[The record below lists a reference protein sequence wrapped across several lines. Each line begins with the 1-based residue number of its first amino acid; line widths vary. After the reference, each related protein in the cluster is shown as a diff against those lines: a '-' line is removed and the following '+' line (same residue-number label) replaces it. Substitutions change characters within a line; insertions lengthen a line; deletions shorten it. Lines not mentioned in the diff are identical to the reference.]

1 LFSASAN
8 FLFRLDEIQ
17 GIERQLADIKS
28 SLDGSLGDSL
38 DADSKVRRAAAAAAA
53 AAAGLLQLLLLL
65 MGSHQAEALK
75 VVKAVSSWLRV
86 KSEKATVDEI
96 KALSPLI
103 PFASIFSF
111 FCPLRD
117 VDGLCARDRWVVTA
131 AQAQKRMLNEMWDP
145 IVKQAYAG
153 GSGGSGDDEGG
164 SGQQDGSGEHDEM

>member
-1 LFSASAN
+1 M
-8 FLFRLDEIQ
+8 DEIQ

-53 AAAGLLQLLLLL
+53 AAAAGLLLLLLLL

-103 PFASIFSF
+103 PFASIFF
-111 FCPLRD
+111 FVPYVTLM
-117 VDGLCARDRWVVTA
+117 VFVLAIAGL
-131 AQAQKRMLNEMWDP
+131 
-145 IVKQAYAG
+145 
-153 GSGGSGDDEGG
+153 
-164 SGQQDGSGEHDEM
+164 